1 MKKTYTLEGQSF
13 FFNSLF
19 ILVNLIGVTL
29 ITIGFHE
36 SFADQKW
43 MYAGIGLALLVLS
56 AAGVIIFKGKL
67 FMAFVSRV
75 LVGSLF
81 IVSGLIK
88 ANDPSGFAYK
98 LEEYFEDG
106 ALAFRIKEAFGM
118 PDFSLEFLIPWALTF
133 SIIICVFEIVLGVLA
148 LIGGKIKWVSWLL
161 LLMMLFFTFLTWHT
175 ANCDG
180 NSKFLDRDTYALNS
194 EVAQMKIEESKT
206 NKEIKIVSKSDG
218 KLVVDEMKQPQCV
231 LDCGCFGDA
240 MKGSVGRSL
249 TPKETLW
256 KDFVLLYLV
265 IWIFVAQWRIRPNT
279 GKENSVVV
287 PVSLLLIGFFSFVF
301 GWFFPIVFGLVA
313 ILAALW
319 ILQAGGKM
327 VGNHWGSALVVT
339 ILSSLMIW
347 YVMMFEPLKDYRPYA
362 VGSNI
367 HEKMKDGVMGEFE
380 SGFILKNLKTGENE
394 FFTEKEYMDQDRK
407 IWEDPNFQYV
417 DTETKEIKR
426 GKLPSIDPSIFNPS
440 VAVYEMGEPEKKLD
454 FVKQILASHEME
466 GVLLYDKNYQVTLEV
481 PLSEYNVSD
490 YDTAAYRF
498 EKNVQIIDPDLSDIS
513 ARDFLLEEPT
523 VFVLFSQNLNTGN
536 FSDIDV
542 IKGNYAEAKK
552 RGIPFIM
559 VCAGSR
565 ADINAWRKKHN
576 FYIPV
581 FTIDFI
587 EMKVVSR
594 SNPSLMILQNG
605 VVKGK
610 YPHRLLP
617 KFSWIEKHV
626 LNK

>member
-1 MKKTYTLEGQSF
+1 MKKTYTLEGQSL
-13 FFNSLF
+13 FFNAIFVL
-19 ILVNLIGVTL
+19 INLIGITL

-43 MYAGIGLALLVLS
+43 AFAIPGLLLLVLS
-56 AAGVIIFKGKL
+56 AVGVIVFKGKL
-67 FMAFVSRV
+67 FMAFVSRI
-75 LVGSLF
+75 LVGGLF

-133 SIIICVFEIVLGVLA
+133 SIIICVFEIVLGVLV
-148 LIGGKIKWVSWLL
+148 LIGGKIKLVSWLL

-180 NSKFLDRDTYALNS
+180 NSKFLDRDTYAINS
-194 EVAQMKIEESKT
+194 EIAQLKLEESKT

-218 KLVVDEMKQPQCV
+218 KLIVDEMKQPQCV

-265 IWIFVAQWRIRPNT
+265 VWIFMTQWRIKPNT
-279 GKENSVVV
+279 GKENSIIV
-287 PVSLLLIGFFSFVF
+287 PVSLVVISFFSFVF
-301 GWFFPIVFGLVA
+301 GWFFPIIFGMIA
-313 ILAALW
+313 ILGALW
-319 ILQAGGKM
+319 ILQAGGKRL
-327 VGNHWGSALVVT
+327 GNHWGSTLVVT
-339 ILSSLMIW
+339 LMSSLMIW
-347 YVMMFEPLKDYRPYA
+347 YVMMYAPLKDYRPYA
-362 VGSNI
+362 VGSNLK
-367 HEKMKDGVMGEFE
+367 EKMLDGVMGEFQ
-380 SGFILKNLKTGENE
+380 SVFVLKNKKTGKEE
-394 FFTEKEYMDQDRK
+394 SFTEKQYMDQSRK
-407 IWEDPNFQYV
+407 LWEDPNYEFV
-417 DTETKEIKR
+417 KMDSKELKR
-426 GKLPSIDPSIFNPS
+426 GKLPSIDSSAFNPS
-440 VAVYEMGEPEKKLD
+440 VSMYDLGAPEKKMKYVQDLL
-454 FVKQILASHEME
+454 KSHVME
-466 GVLLYDKNYQVTLEV
+466 GVLLYDLNYKVTLEV
-481 PLSEYNVSD
+481 PKAEYNLTD
-490 YDTAAYRF
+490 YDTTEYRF
-498 EKNVQIIDPDLSDIS
+498 EKNIEMIDPNVSDIS
-513 ARDFLLEEPT
+513 IRDFLLKQPT
-523 VFVLFSQNLNTGN
+523 VFVLFSRNLNDGD
-536 FSDIDV
+536 FSNIDV

-552 RGIPFIM
+552 RGIPFVM

-576 FYIPV
+576 FYIPA

-587 EMKVVSR
+587 EMKVVTR
-594 SNPSLMILQNG
+594 SNPSLMVLQKG

>member
-13 FFNSLF
+13 FFNTLF

-36 SFADQKW
+36 SFIDQKW

-56 AAGVIIFKGKL
+56 AVGVVIFKGKL

-88 ANDPSGFAYK
+88 ANDPYGFAYK

-133 SIIICVFEIVLGVLA
+133 SIIICVFEIVLGVLVI
-148 LIGGKIKWVSWLL
+148 IGGKIKLVSWLL
-161 LLMMLFFTFLTWHT
+161 MLMMLFFTFLTWHT

-194 EVAQMKIEESKT
+194 EIAQMKIEDAKV
-206 NKEIKIVSKSDG
+206 NKEIKIISKNDG

-265 IWIFVAQWRIRPNT
+265 VWIFITQWRIRPNT
-279 GKENSVVV
+279 GRENSVVV
-287 PVSLLLIGFFSFVF
+287 PVSLILIGFFSFVF
-301 GWFFPIVFGLVA
+301 GWFFPIIFGLVA

-327 VGNHWGSALVVT
+327 LGNHWGSALVVT
-339 ILSSLMIW
+339 IMSSLMIW
-347 YVMMFEPLKDYRPYA
+347 YVLMFEPLKDYRPYV
-362 VGSNI
+362 VGSDLK
-367 HEKMKDGVMGEFE
+367 EKMLDGVMGEFQ
-380 SGFILKNLKTGENE
+380 SGFTLKNLKTGEDE

-407 IWEDPNFQYV
+407 IWEDPNYKYV
-417 DTETKEIKR
+417 DMTSKEIKR
-426 GKLPSIDPSIFNPS
+426 GKLPSIDSSTFNPAVSIFDLS
-440 VAVYEMGEPEKKLD
+440 APEKKMD
-454 FVKQILASHEME
+454 FVKQILEANQMD
-466 GVLLYDKNYQVTLEV
+466 GVLLFDKNYQVTLEV
-481 PLSEYNVSD
+481 PKEEYNLTD
-490 YDTAAYRF
+490 YDTADYRY
-498 EKNVQIIDPDLSDIS
+498 EKDIQMLDPNLSEIS
-513 ARDFLLEEPT
+513 VRDFLLKAPT
-523 VFVLFSQNLNTGN
+523 MFVLFSQNLNTGN

-559 VCAGSR
+559 ICAGSR
-565 ADINAWRKKHN
+565 ADIDAWRKKYN
-576 FYIPV
+576 FYIPA

>member
-1 MKKTYTLEGQSF
+1 MKKTHTLEGQSF
-13 FFNSLF
+13 FFNALF
-19 ILVNLIGVTL
+19 ILINLIGVTL

-36 SFADQKW
+36 SFEEQKW
-43 MYAGIGLALLVLS
+43 IYAGIGLALLILS
-56 AAGVIIFKGKL
+56 SVGVIIFKGKL

-148 LIGGKIKWVSWLL
+148 LIGGKIKLVSWLL

-180 NSKFLDRDTYALNS
+180 NTKFLDRDTYALNS
-194 EVAQMKIEESKT
+194 EIAQLKLEESKT
-206 NKEIKIVSKSDG
+206 NKEIKVVSKSDG

-265 IWIFVAQWRIRPNT
+265 IWIFIAQWRIKPNT
-279 GKENSVVV
+279 GKENSIIV
-287 PVSLLLIGFFSFVF
+287 PVSLIVISFFSFVF
-301 GWFFPIVFGLVA
+301 GWFFPIIFGLIA

-327 VGNHWGSALVVT
+327 LGNHWGSALIVT
-339 ILSSLMIW
+339 LMSSLMIW
-347 YVMMFEPLKDYRPYA
+347 YVMMYAPMKDYRPYA
-362 VGSNI
+362 VGSDI
-367 HEKMKDGVMGEFE
+367 KEKMLDGKMGEFQ
-380 SGFILKNLKTGENE
+380 SGFLMKNKATGKEE
-394 FFTEKEYMDQDRK
+394 FFTEAQYMDQDRK
-407 IWEDPNFQYV
+407 LWEDPNYSLISMQS
-417 DTETKEIKR
+417 KEIKR
-426 GKLPSIDPSIFNPS
+426 GRLPSIDSSSFNPS
-440 VAVYEMGEPEKKLD
+440 VSLYDLGEPEKKMK
-454 FVKQILASHEME
+454 FVQDILNSHKIE
-466 GVLLYDKNYQVTLEV
+466 GVLLYDKTYKTTLEV
-481 PLSEYNVSD
+481 AKSEYNVTD
-490 YDTAAYRF
+490 YDTSEYRF
-498 EKNVQIIDPDLSDIS
+498 EKNVEIIDPNVSEIS
-513 ARDFLLEEPT
+513 VRDFLIESPT
-523 VFVLFSQNLNTGN
+523 AFVLFSRNLNDGD
-536 FSDIDV
+536 FSNINI
-542 IKGNYAEAKK
+542 IKENYAEAKK
-552 RGIPFIM
+552 RGIPFVM

-565 ADINAWRKKHN
+565 ADIDAWRKKHN
-576 FYIPV
+576 FYIPA

-587 EMKVVSR
+587 EMKVVTR
-594 SNPSLMILQNG
+594 SNPALMVLQNG

>member
-1 MKKTYTLEGQSF
+1 MKKTYTLEGQSL
-13 FFNSLF
+13 FFNSIF
-19 ILVNLIGVTL
+19 ILANLIGIAL
-29 ITIGFHE
+29 ITMGFHE
-36 SFADQKW
+36 SFVDQKW
-43 MYAGIGLALLVLS
+43 LYAGPGFGILILS
-56 AAGVIIFKGKL
+56 AIGVFIFKGKL
-67 FMAFVSRV
+67 FMAFVSRI
-75 LVGSLF
+75 LVGGLF

-88 ANDPSGFAYK
+88 ANDPYGFAYK

-148 LIGGKIKWVSWLL
+148 LIGGKIKMVSWLL

-194 EVAQMKIEESKT
+194 EIAQLKLEESKV
-206 NKEIKIVSKSDG
+206 NKEIKIISKKDG

-265 IWIFVAQWRIRPNT
+265 VWIFMAQWRIKPNT
-279 GKENSVVV
+279 GRENSIVV
-287 PVSLLLIGFFSFVF
+287 PVSLVVISFFSFVF
-301 GWFFPIVFGLVA
+301 GWFFPIIFGLIA

-319 ILQAGGKM
+319 ILQAGGKTL
-327 VGNHWGSALVVT
+327 GNHWGSTLVVT
-339 ILSSLMIW
+339 LMSSLMIW
-347 YVMMFEPLKDYRPYA
+347 YVLMYEPLKDYRPYV
-362 VGSNI
+362 VGSNLK
-367 HEKMKDGVMGEFE
+367 EKMLDGVMGEFQ
-380 SGFILKNLKTGENE
+380 SGFVLKNLKTGQDE
-394 FFTEKEYMDQDRK
+394 FFTESEYMNPDRK
-407 IWEDPNFQYV
+407 LWEDKNYQYV
-417 DTETKEIKR
+417 SMESKELKR
-426 GKLPSIDPSIFNPS
+426 GKLPSIDSSTFNPS
-440 VAVYEMGEPEKKLD
+440 VSTYDLGAPEKKMK
-454 FVKQILASHEME
+454 FVQDLLKSHQMD
-466 GVLLYDKNYQVTLEV
+466 GVLLYDLNYKTTIEV
-481 PLSEYNVSD
+481 PKAEYNLTD
-490 YDTAAYRF
+490 YDTSQYRF
-498 EKNVQIIDPDLSDIS
+498 EKNIQMIDPNVSDIS
-513 ARDFLLEEPT
+513 ARDFLLQAPT
-523 VFVLFSQNLNTGN
+523 VFVLFSQDLNKGN
-536 FSDIDV
+536 FSNMDI
-542 IKGNYAEAKK
+542 IKSNYAEAKK
-552 RGIPFIM
+552 RGIPFVM

-565 ADINAWRKKHN
+565 ADINAWREKYN
-576 FYIPV
+576 FQIPV

-594 SNPSLMILQNG
+594 SNPALMILQNG

-617 KFSWIEKHV
+617 KFSWIDKHV

>member
-13 FFNSLF
+13 FFNTLF

-36 SFADQKW
+36 SFIDQKW

-56 AAGVIIFKGKL
+56 AVGVVIFKGKL

-88 ANDPSGFAYK
+88 ANDPYGFAYK

-133 SIIICVFEIVLGVLA
+133 SIIICVFEIVLGVLVI
-148 LIGGKIKWVSWLL
+148 IGGKIKLVSWLL
-161 LLMMLFFTFLTWHT
+161 MLMMLFFTFLTWHT

-194 EVAQMKIEESKT
+194 EIAQMKIEDAKV
-206 NKEIKIVSKSDG
+206 NKEIKIISKNEG

-265 IWIFVAQWRIRPNT
+265 VWIFITQWRIRPNT
-279 GKENSVVV
+279 GRENSVVV
-287 PVSLLLIGFFSFVF
+287 PVSLILIGFFSFVF
-301 GWFFPIVFGLVA
+301 GWFFPIIFGLVA

-327 VGNHWGSALVVT
+327 LGNHWGSALVVT
-339 ILSSLMIW
+339 IMSSLMIW
-347 YVMMFEPLKDYRPYA
+347 YVLMFEPLKDYRPYV
-362 VGSNI
+362 VGSDLK
-367 HEKMKDGVMGEFE
+367 EKMLDGVMGEFQ
-380 SGFILKNLKTGENE
+380 SGFTLKNLKTGEDE

-407 IWEDPNFQYV
+407 IWEDPNYKYV
-417 DTETKEIKR
+417 DMTSKEIKR
-426 GKLPSIDPSIFNPS
+426 GKLPSIDSSTFNPAVSIFDLS
-440 VAVYEMGEPEKKLD
+440 APEKKMD
-454 FVKQILASHEME
+454 FVKQILEANQMD
-466 GVLLYDKNYQVTLEV
+466 GVLLFDKNYQVTLEV
-481 PLSEYNVSD
+481 PKEEYNLTD
-490 YDTAAYRF
+490 YDTADYRY
-498 EKNVQIIDPDLSDIS
+498 EKDIQMLDPNLSEIS
-513 ARDFLLEEPT
+513 VRDFLLKAPT
-523 VFVLFSQNLNTGN
+523 MFVLFSQNLNTGN

-559 VCAGSR
+559 ICAGSR
-565 ADINAWRKKHN
+565 ADIDAWRKKYN
-576 FYIPV
+576 FYIPA

>member
-1 MKKTYTLEGQSF
+1 MKKTYALEGQSF

-19 ILVNLIGVTL
+19 IVLNLIAVTL

-36 SFADQKW
+36 SFEDHKW
-43 MYAGIGLALLVLS
+43 LYAGSGFALLVLS
-56 AAGVIIFKGKL
+56 AAGVIVFKGKL
-67 FMAFVSRV
+67 FMAFVSRI
-75 LVGSLF
+75 LVGGLF

-133 SIIICVFEIVLGVLA
+133 SIIICVFEIVLGVLV
-148 LIGGKIKWVSWLL
+148 LIGGKIRLVSWLL

-180 NSKFLDRDTYALNS
+180 NSKFLDRDTYVLNS
-194 EVAQMKIEESKT
+194 EIAQLKLEESKT
-206 NKEIKIVSKSDG
+206 NKEIKIISKNDG

-265 IWIFVAQWRIRPNT
+265 VWIFVTQWRIRPNT
-279 GKENSVVV
+279 GRENSIVV
-287 PVSLLLIGFFSFVF
+287 PISLLVISFFSFVF
-301 GWFFPIVFGLVA
+301 GWFFPIIFGLIA

-327 VGNHWGSALVVT
+327 LGNHWGSALVVT
-339 ILSSLMIW
+339 LMSSLMIW
-347 YVMMFEPLKDYRPYA
+347 YVMMYSPLKDYRPYA
-362 VGSNI
+362 VGSNLK
-367 HEKMKDGVMGEFE
+367 ENMLDGVMGEFQ
-380 SGFILKNLKTGENE
+380 SGFILKNMKTGADE

-407 IWEDPNFQYV
+407 LWEDPNYKYV
-417 DTETKEIKR
+417 DMQSKELKK
-426 GKLPSIDPSIFNPS
+426 GKLPSIDSSSFNPTVS
-440 VAVYEMGEPEKKLD
+440 TYDISAPELKMKYVEE
-454 FVKQILASHEME
+454 FLASKRIA
-466 GVLLYDKNYQVTLEV
+466 GVLLYDKNYKTNIEV
-481 PLSEYNVSD
+481 SKEEYNVTD
-490 YDTAAYRF
+490 YDTATYRF
-498 EKNVQIIDPDLSDIS
+498 EKNIEMIDPNLSEIS
-513 ARDFLLEEPT
+513 IRDFLLEQPT
-523 VFVLFSQNLNTGN
+523 VFILFSRDLNNGN
-536 FSDIDV
+536 FDNIDV
-542 IKGNYAEAKK
+542 IKSNYAEAKK
-552 RGIPFIM
+552 RGIPFVM

-565 ADINAWRKKHN
+565 ADIDAWRNKYN
-576 FYIPV
+576 LQIPA

-587 EMKVVSR
+587 EMKVVTR
-594 SNPSLMILQNG
+594 SNPALMILQNG
-605 VVKGK
+605 IVKGK

>member
-1 MKKTYTLEGQSF
+1 MKKTYTLEGQSL
-13 FFNSLF
+13 FFNAIFVL
-19 ILVNLIGVTL
+19 INLIGITL

-43 MYAGIGLALLVLS
+43 AFAIPGLLLLVLS
-56 AAGVIIFKGKL
+56 AVGVIVFKGKL
-67 FMAFVSRV
+67 FMAFVSRI
-75 LVGSLF
+75 LVGGLF

-133 SIIICVFEIVLGVLA
+133 SIIICVFEIVLGVLV
-148 LIGGKIKWVSWLL
+148 LIGGKIKLVSWLL

-180 NSKFLDRDTYALNS
+180 NSKFLDRDTYAINS
-194 EVAQMKIEESKT
+194 EIAQLKLEESKT

-218 KLVVDEMKQPQCV
+218 KLIVDEMKQPQCV

-265 IWIFVAQWRIRPNT
+265 VWIFMTQWRIKPNT
-279 GKENSVVV
+279 GKENSIIV
-287 PVSLLLIGFFSFVF
+287 PVSLVVISFFSFVF
-301 GWFFPIVFGLVA
+301 GWFFPIIFGMIA
-313 ILAALW
+313 ILGALW
-319 ILQAGGKM
+319 ILQAGGKRL
-327 VGNHWGSALVVT
+327 GNHWGSALVVT
-339 ILSSLMIW
+339 LMSSLMIW
-347 YVMMFEPLKDYRPYA
+347 YVMMYAPLKDYRPYA
-362 VGSNI
+362 VGSNLK
-367 HEKMKDGVMGEFE
+367 EKMLDGVMGEFQ
-380 SGFILKNLKTGENE
+380 SVFVLKNKKTGKEE
-394 FFTEKEYMDQDRK
+394 SFTEKQYMDQSRK
-407 IWEDPNFQYV
+407 LWEDPNYEFV
-417 DTETKEIKR
+417 KMDSKELKR
-426 GKLPSIDPSIFNPS
+426 GKLPSIDSSAFNPS
-440 VAVYEMGEPEKKLD
+440 VSMYDLGAPEKKMKYVQDLL
-454 FVKQILASHEME
+454 KSHVME
-466 GVLLYDKNYQVTLEV
+466 GVLLYDLNYKVTLEV
-481 PLSEYNVSD
+481 PKAEYNLTD
-490 YDTAAYRF
+490 YDTTEYRF
-498 EKNVQIIDPDLSDIS
+498 EKNIEMIDPNVSDIS
-513 ARDFLLEEPT
+513 IRDFLLKQPT
-523 VFVLFSQNLNTGN
+523 VFVLFSRNLNDGD
-536 FSDIDV
+536 FSNIDV

-552 RGIPFIM
+552 RGIPFVM

-576 FYIPV
+576 FYIPA

-587 EMKVVSR
+587 EMKVVTR
-594 SNPSLMILQNG
+594 SNPSLMVLQKG

>member
-1 MKKTYTLEGQSF
+1 MKKTHTLEGQSF
-13 FFNSLF
+13 FFNALF
-19 ILVNLIGVTL
+19 ILINLIGVTL

-36 SFADQKW
+36 SFEEQKW
-43 MYAGIGLALLVLS
+43 IYAGIGLALLILS
-56 AAGVIIFKGKL
+56 SVGVIIFKGKL

-148 LIGGKIKWVSWLL
+148 LIGGKIKLVSWLL

-180 NSKFLDRDTYALNS
+180 NTKFLDRDTYALNS
-194 EVAQMKIEESKT
+194 EIAQLKLEESKT
-206 NKEIKIVSKSDG
+206 NKEIKVVSKSDG

-265 IWIFVAQWRIRPNT
+265 IWIFIAQWRIKPNT
-279 GKENSVVV
+279 GKENSIIV
-287 PVSLLLIGFFSFVF
+287 PVSLIVISFFSFVF
-301 GWFFPIVFGLVA
+301 GWFFPIIFGLIA

-327 VGNHWGSALVVT
+327 LGNHWGSALIVT
-339 ILSSLMIW
+339 LMSSLMIW
-347 YVMMFEPLKDYRPYA
+347 YVMMYAPMKDYRPYA
-362 VGSNI
+362 VGSDI
-367 HEKMKDGVMGEFE
+367 KEKMLDGKMGEFQ
-380 SGFILKNLKTGENE
+380 SGFLMKNKATGKEE
-394 FFTEKEYMDQDRK
+394 FFTEAQYMDQDRK
-407 IWEDPNFQYV
+407 LWEDPNYSLISMQS
-417 DTETKEIKR
+417 KEIKR
-426 GKLPSIDPSIFNPS
+426 GRLPSIDSSSFNPS
-440 VAVYEMGEPEKKLD
+440 VSLYDLGEPEKKMK
-454 FVKQILASHEME
+454 FVQDILNSHKIE
-466 GVLLYDKNYQVTLEV
+466 GVLLYDKTYKTTLEV
-481 PLSEYNVSD
+481 AKSEYNVTD
-490 YDTAAYRF
+490 YDTSEYRF
-498 EKNVQIIDPDLSDIS
+498 EKNVEIIDPNVSEIS
-513 ARDFLLEEPT
+513 VRDFLIESPT
-523 VFVLFSQNLNTGN
+523 AFVLFSRNLNDGD
-536 FSDIDV
+536 FSNINI
-542 IKGNYAEAKK
+542 IKENYAEAKK
-552 RGIPFIM
+552 RGIPFVM

-565 ADINAWRKKHN
+565 ADIDAWRKKYN
-576 FYIPV
+576 FYIPA

-587 EMKVVSR
+587 EMKVVTR
-594 SNPSLMILQNG
+594 SNPALMVLQNG

>member
-1 MKKTYTLEGQSF
+1 MKKTHTLEGQSF
-13 FFNSLF
+13 FFNALF
-19 ILVNLIGVTL
+19 ILINLIGVTL
-29 ITIGFHE
+29 ITMGFHE
-36 SFADQKW
+36 SFEDQKW
-43 MYAGIGLALLVLS
+43 VYAGIGLALIVLS
-56 AAGVIIFKGKL
+56 SLGVIIFKGKL

-148 LIGGKIKWVSWLL
+148 LIGGKIKLVSWLL

-175 ANCDG
+175 ASCDG
-180 NSKFLDRDTYALNS
+180 NTKFLDRDTYELKS
-194 EVAQMKIEESKT
+194 EIAQLKLEESKT

-265 IWIFVAQWRIRPNT
+265 VWIFMAQWRIKPNT
-279 GKENSVVV
+279 GRENSVIV
-287 PVSLLLIGFFSFVF
+287 PVSLIVISFFSFVF
-301 GWFFPIVFGLVA
+301 GWFFPIIFGLIA

-327 VGNHWGSALVVT
+327 FGNHWGSAFIVT
-339 ILSSLMIW
+339 LMSALMIG
-347 YVMMFEPLKDYRPYA
+347 YVMMYEPMKDYRPYA
-362 VGSNI
+362 VGSNLK
-367 HEKMKDGVMGEFE
+367 EKMLDGKMGEFQ
-380 SGFILKNLKTGENE
+380 SGFLMKNNATGKEE
-394 FFTEKEYMDQDRK
+394 FLTESQYMDQDRK
-407 IWEDPNFQYV
+407 IWEDPNYTLISMQS
-417 DTETKEIKR
+417 KEIKR
-426 GKLPSIDPSIFNPS
+426 GKLPSIDSSAFNPTVS
-440 VAVYEMGEPEKKLD
+440 LYDMGEPEKEMK
-454 FVKQILASHEME
+454 FVQDILNSHKIE
-466 GVLLYDKNYQVTLEV
+466 GVLLFDKSYNTPLEV
-481 PLSEYNVSD
+481 AKSEYNVMD
-490 YDTAAYRF
+490 YDTAEYRF
-498 EKNVQIIDPDLSDIS
+498 EKNVEILDPNLSEIS
-513 ARDFLLEEPT
+513 IRDFLIESPT
-523 VFVLFSQNLNTGN
+523 AFVLFSKNLNDGD
-536 FSDIDV
+536 FSNIQV
-542 IKGNYAEAKK
+542 IKENYAEAKK
-552 RGIPFIM
+552 RGIPFVM

-565 ADINAWRKKHN
+565 TDIDAWRKKYN

-587 EMKVVSR
+587 EMKIVSR
-594 SNPSLMILQNG
+594 SNPTLMILQEG

>member
-1 MKKTYTLEGQSF
+1 MKKTYALEGQSL
-13 FFNSLF
+13 FFNSIF
-19 ILVNLIGVTL
+19 ILVNLIAVAL

-36 SFADQKW
+36 SFQDSKW
-43 MYAGIGLALLVLS
+43 LYAGPGFALLILS

-67 FMAFVSRV
+67 FMAFVSRI
-75 LVGSLF
+75 LVGGLF

-133 SIIICVFEIVLGVLA
+133 SIIICVFEIVLGVLV
-148 LIGGKIKWVSWLL
+148 LIGGKIKLVSWLL
-161 LLMMLFFTFLTWHT
+161 ILMMLFFTFLTWHT
-175 ANCDG
+175 ASCDG
-180 NSKFLDRDTYALNS
+180 NSKFLDRDTYTLNS
-194 EVAQMKIEESKT
+194 EIAQLKLEESKT
-206 NKEIKIVSKSDG
+206 NKEIKIISKNGG

-265 IWIFVAQWRIRPNT
+265 VWIFATQWRIRPNT
-279 GKENSVVV
+279 GRENSIVV
-287 PVSLLLIGFFSFVF
+287 PVSLLVISFFSFVF
-301 GWFFPIVFGLVA
+301 GWFFPIIFGLIA

-319 ILQAGGKM
+319 ILQAGGKIF
-327 VGNHWGSALVVT
+327 GNHWGSALVVT
-339 ILSSLMIW
+339 LMSSLMIW
-347 YVMMFEPLKDYRPYA
+347 YVLMYEPLKDYRPYV
-362 VGSNI
+362 VGANLK
-367 HEKMKDGVMGEFE
+367 ENMLDGVMGEFQ
-380 SGFILKNLKTGENE
+380 SGFILQNLKTGENE

-407 IWEDPNFQYV
+407 LWEDPNYKYV
-417 DTETKEIKR
+417 DMQSKELKK
-426 GKLPSIDPSIFNPS
+426 GKLPSIDSSVFNPTVS
-440 VAVYEMGEPEKKLD
+440 TYDLGVPEKKMK
-454 FVKQILASHEME
+454 FVQEFLASHVIE
-466 GVLLYDKNYQVTLEV
+466 GVLLYDKNYKTTIEI
-481 PLSEYNVSD
+481 SKADYNVTD
-490 YDTAAYRF
+490 YDTSAYRF
-498 EKNVQIIDPDLSDIS
+498 EKNIEMIDPNLSEVSI
-513 ARDFLLEEPT
+513 RDFLLTQPT
-523 VFVLFSQNLNTGN
+523 VFILFSKDLNNGN
-536 FSDIDV
+536 FENMDV
-542 IKGNYAEAKK
+542 IKSNYAAAKK
-552 RGIPFIM
+552 RGIPFVM

-565 ADINAWRKKHN
+565 EDINVWRNKHN
-576 FYIPV
+576 LQIPA

-605 VVKGK
+605 IVKGK

>member
-1 MKKTYTLEGQSF
+1 MKKTYALEGQSF

-19 ILVNLIGVTL
+19 IVLNLIAVTL

-36 SFADQKW
+36 SFEDHKW
-43 MYAGIGLALLVLS
+43 LYAGSGFALLVLS
-56 AAGVIIFKGKL
+56 AAGVIVFKGKL
-67 FMAFVSRV
+67 FMAFVSRI
-75 LVGSLF
+75 LVGGLF

-133 SIIICVFEIVLGVLA
+133 SIIICVFEIVLGVLV
-148 LIGGKIKWVSWLL
+148 LIGGKIKLVSWLL

-180 NSKFLDRDTYALNS
+180 NSKFLDRDTYVLNS
-194 EVAQMKIEESKT
+194 EIAQLKLEESKT
-206 NKEIKIVSKSDG
+206 NKEIKIISKNDG

-265 IWIFVAQWRIRPNT
+265 VWIFVTQWRIRPNT
-279 GKENSVVV
+279 GRENSIVV
-287 PVSLLLIGFFSFVF
+287 PISLLVISFFSFVF
-301 GWFFPIVFGLVA
+301 GWFFPIIFGLIA

-327 VGNHWGSALVVT
+327 LGNHWGSALVVT
-339 ILSSLMIW
+339 LLSSLMIW
-347 YVMMFEPLKDYRPYA
+347 YVMMYSPLKDYRPYA
-362 VGSNI
+362 VGSNLK
-367 HEKMKDGVMGEFE
+367 ENMLDGVMGEFQ
-380 SGFILKNLKTGENE
+380 SGFILKNMKTGADE

-407 IWEDPNFQYV
+407 LWEDPNYKYV
-417 DTETKEIKR
+417 DMQSKELKK
-426 GKLPSIDPSIFNPS
+426 GKLPSIDSSSFNPTVS
-440 VAVYEMGEPEKKLD
+440 TYDISAPELKMKYVEE
-454 FVKQILASHEME
+454 FLASKRIA
-466 GVLLYDKNYQVTLEV
+466 GVLLYDKNYKTNIEV
-481 PLSEYNVSD
+481 SKEEYNVTD
-490 YDTAAYRF
+490 YDTATYRF
-498 EKNVQIIDPDLSDIS
+498 EKNIEMIDPNLSEIS
-513 ARDFLLEEPT
+513 IRDFLLEQPT
-523 VFVLFSQNLNTGN
+523 VFILFSRDLNNGN
-536 FSDIDV
+536 FDNIDV
-542 IKGNYAEAKK
+542 IKSNYAEAKK
-552 RGIPFIM
+552 RGIPFVM

-565 ADINAWRKKHN
+565 ADIDAWRNKYN
-576 FYIPV
+576 LQIPA

-587 EMKVVSR
+587 EMKVVTR
-594 SNPSLMILQNG
+594 SNPALMILQNG
-605 VVKGK
+605 IVKGK

>member
-1 MKKTYTLEGQSF
+1 MKKTYALEGQSF

-19 ILVNLIGVTL
+19 IVLNLIAVTL

-36 SFADQKW
+36 SFEDHKW
-43 MYAGIGLALLVLS
+43 LYAGSGFALLVLS
-56 AAGVIIFKGKL
+56 AAGVIVFKGKL
-67 FMAFVSRV
+67 FMAFVSRI
-75 LVGSLF
+75 LVGGLF

-133 SIIICVFEIVLGVLA
+133 SIIICVFEIVLGVLV
-148 LIGGKIKWVSWLL
+148 LIGGKIKLVSWLL

-180 NSKFLDRDTYALNS
+180 NSKFLDRDTYVLNS
-194 EVAQMKIEESKT
+194 EIAQLKLEESKT
-206 NKEIKIVSKSDG
+206 NKEIKIISKNDG

-265 IWIFVAQWRIRPNT
+265 VWIFVTQWRIRPNT
-279 GKENSVVV
+279 GRENSIVV
-287 PVSLLLIGFFSFVF
+287 PISLLVISFFSFVF
-301 GWFFPIVFGLVA
+301 GWFFPIIFGLIA

-327 VGNHWGSALVVT
+327 LGNHWGSALVVT
-339 ILSSLMIW
+339 LMSSLMIW
-347 YVMMFEPLKDYRPYA
+347 YVMMYSPLKDYRPYA
-362 VGSNI
+362 VGSNLK
-367 HEKMKDGVMGEFE
+367 ENMLDGVMGEFQ
-380 SGFILKNLKTGENE
+380 SGFILKNMKTGADE

-407 IWEDPNFQYV
+407 LWEDPNYKYV
-417 DTETKEIKR
+417 DMQSKELKK
-426 GKLPSIDPSIFNPS
+426 GKLPSIDSSSFNPTVS
-440 VAVYEMGEPEKKLD
+440 TYDISAPELKMKYVEE
-454 FVKQILASHEME
+454 FLASKRIA
-466 GVLLYDKNYQVTLEV
+466 GVLLYDKNYKTNIEV
-481 PLSEYNVSD
+481 SKEEYNVTD
-490 YDTAAYRF
+490 YDTATYRF
-498 EKNVQIIDPDLSDIS
+498 EKNIEMIDPNLSEIS
-513 ARDFLLEEPT
+513 IRDFLLEQPT
-523 VFVLFSQNLNTGN
+523 VFILFSRDLNNGN
-536 FSDIDV
+536 FDNIDV
-542 IKGNYAEAKK
+542 IKSNYAEAKK
-552 RGIPFIM
+552 RGIPFVM

-565 ADINAWRKKHN
+565 ADIDAWRNKYN
-576 FYIPV
+576 LQIPA

-587 EMKVVSR
+587 EMKVVTR
-594 SNPSLMILQNG
+594 SNPALMILQNG
-605 VVKGK
+605 IVKGK

>member
-1 MKKTYTLEGQSF
+1 MKKSYALEGQSL

-36 SFADQKW
+36 SFESQKW
-43 MYAGIGLALLVLS
+43 LYAGIGFALLILS

-67 FMAFVSRV
+67 FMAFVSRI
-75 LVGSLF
+75 LVGGLF

-88 ANDPSGFAYK
+88 ANDPNGFAYK

-133 SIIICVFEIVLGVLA
+133 SIIICVFEIVLGVLV
-148 LIGGKIKWVSWLL
+148 LIGGKIKLVSWLL

-194 EVAQMKIEESKT
+194 EIAQLKLEESKT
-206 NKEIKIVSKSDG
+206 NKEIKIVSKNDG

-265 IWIFVAQWRIRPNT
+265 VWIFLTQWRIRPNT
-279 GKENSVVV
+279 GRENSIVV
-287 PVSLLLIGFFSFVF
+287 PVSLLVIAFFSFVF
-301 GWFFPIVFGLVA
+301 GWFFPIIFGLIA
-313 ILAALW
+313 ILGALW

-327 VGNHWGSALVVT
+327 LGNHWGSALVVT
-339 ILSSLMIW
+339 LMSSLMIW
-347 YVMMFEPLKDYRPYA
+347 YVLMYEPLKDYRPYV
-362 VGSNI
+362 VGSNLK
-367 HEKMKDGVMGEFE
+367 ENMLDGIMGEFE
-380 SGFILKNLKTGENE
+380 SGFILKNVKTGENE
-394 FFTEKEYMDQDRK
+394 FFTEKQYMDPVRK
-407 IWEDPNFQYV
+407 LWEDPNYKYV
-417 DTETKEIKR
+417 DMQSKEIKK
-426 GKLPSIDPSIFNPS
+426 GKLPSIDSSAFNPTIS
-440 VAVYEMGEPEKKLD
+440 TYDLSAPEKKMQFVQD
-454 FVKQILASHEME
+454 FIASHKIE
-466 GVLLYDKNYQVTLEV
+466 GVLLYDKNYKTTLEV
-481 PLSEYNVSD
+481 SKDEYNVTD
-490 YDTAAYRF
+490 YDTSEYRF
-498 EKNVQIIDPDLSDIS
+498 EKNIEIIDPNLSEIS
-513 ARDFLLEEPT
+513 IRDFLLQAPT
-523 VFVLFSQNLNTGN
+523 AFVLFSQNLNTAN
-536 FSDIDV
+536 FDNIDI
-542 IKGNYAEAKK
+542 IKANYAEAKK
-552 RGIPFIM
+552 RGIPFVM

-565 ADINAWRKKHN
+565 ADIDAWRNKYN
-576 FYIPV
+576 LQIPA

-605 VVKGK
+605 IVKGK